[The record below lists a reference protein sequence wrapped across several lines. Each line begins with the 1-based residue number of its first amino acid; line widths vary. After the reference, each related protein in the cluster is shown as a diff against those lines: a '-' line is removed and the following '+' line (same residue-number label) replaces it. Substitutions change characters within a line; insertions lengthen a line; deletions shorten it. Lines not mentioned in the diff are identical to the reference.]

1 MRISNAPVNEHRTSI
16 NRIDTV
22 GYPIVS
28 SRVLVP
34 VELPDPVPIPD
45 SVVNLL
51 TDSDVQVLGVYTVPD
66 QTAPALA
73 RDETAPENEE
83 VVGEIVDR
91 LRTAGATTTSKLVYT
106 HNRRD
111 AIDRIAKDE
120 ASDVI
125 LVPNLAE
132 WMEWILV
139 PLRSD
144 VNVERITGVVGGF
157 PDDTLGHVQLLHV
170 TESESDQ
177 PTGEALLATAREQLR
192 DSGIDEQVIDAELV
206 ESDDTVG
213 TITERAKNY
222 DAIVMGGTKPSL
234 MDHIFGDIPHRISQA
249 SGCAVFV
256 VPPES

>member
-1 MRISNAPVNEHRTSI
+1 M
-16 NRIDTV
+16 
-22 GYPIVS
+22 
-28 SRVLVP
+28 
-34 VELPDPVPIPD
+34 
-45 SVVNLL
+45 NLL
-51 TDSDVQVLGVYTVPD
+51 TDSDVHVLGVYAVPD
-66 QTAPALA
+66 QTAPALV
-73 RDETAPENEE
+73 RDKTAPENEE

-132 WMEWILV
+132 RMEWILV
-139 PLRSD
+139 PLRGD

-157 PDDTLGHVQLLHV
+157 SDDTLRHVQLLHV
-170 TESESDQ
+170 TGSESESDQ

-206 ESDDTVG
+206 ESDDAVG

-256 VPPES
+256 VPPKS